1 MGVETFVSKVLN
13 ANDLDN
19 QQDMFKLKMKSTV
32 AAFMA
37 PPFDINHLTKM
48 YVYDSIWSTC
58 LQLP

>member
-19 QQDMFKLKMKSTV
+19 QQDMFKLKMKSSV

-48 YVYDSIWSTC
+48 YVYDSI
-58 LQLP
+58 